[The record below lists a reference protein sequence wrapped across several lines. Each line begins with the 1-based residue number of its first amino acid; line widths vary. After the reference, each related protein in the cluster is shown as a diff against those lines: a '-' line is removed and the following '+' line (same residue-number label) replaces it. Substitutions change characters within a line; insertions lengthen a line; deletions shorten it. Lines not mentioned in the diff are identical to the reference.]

1 MVVGTKKVSFV
12 NRMNLLMGIQMAT
25 VSILLILFVVSIY
38 RAAEEDTEIAGKNI
52 LNVYAMQM
60 ENRIRKVETQLTTI
74 INENLD
80 LQLLE
85 SEDEM
90 EGYYASLRLSGFIKE
105 IMSIDQSADIF
116 VITEAEHN
124 ICIDAKTDNLTF
136 DEKENIRQMFMNYVQ
151 SGQQTENWKFQK
163 IGDTFYLY
171 RAIVRGGRVVAAAI
185 SADSLLKTLPIKEV
199 DVYSIVLT
207 DSMGMVKAYAGNQ
220 LQGLE
225 INTNIQKL
233 QTDRHIMN
241 TKELLNGQIRLYSF
255 ESKSY
260 VLKHL
265 YRNTVFLL
273 IIIVLLCIF
282 DFYFM
287 RMERR
292 QIVVPMNVMVQDME
306 RISSG
311 NYGLRVMER
320 GNTLEF
326 SLLSQTFNRL
336 MDEIVNLKIRFYE
349 KQLALSDA
357 EQKYI
362 RLQIRPHFFL
372 NAMTTISGLSAQNKN
387 VEIEKYI
394 SALSK
399 NIRYM
404 FSSGLHTVPVK
415 EEIQHV
421 ENYFEMQEMRY
432 PDCIFYFIEMPP
444 ELENWNIP
452 QMLIH
457 TLVENEYKYGISQET
472 SLMVLIKISAV
483 MNDGEKMLL
492 IEVEDDG
499 KGYPQEVIENM
510 NRDSVQDRRDGM
522 RVGLWSVKRLMEL
535 MYDRKNLFRISNV
548 APHGALNQI
557 YVPAAPINERGKE
570 YLDEQGI
577 Q

>member
-220 LQGLE
+220 LHGLE

-472 SLMVLIKISAV
+472 SLMVLIKVSAV

-548 APHGALNQI
+548 APHRALNQI

>member
-199 DVYSIVLT
+199 DVYSFVLT

-220 LQGLE
+220 SHGLE

-233 QTDRHIMN
+233 QTGRHITN
-241 TKELLNGQIRLYSF
+241 AKELLDGQVRLYSF

-472 SLMVLIKISAV
+472 SLMVLIKVSAV

-499 KGYPQEVIENM
+499 KGYPQEVIDNM